1 MITVD
6 GTISLCG
13 DLNSD
18 PADVVWLAVAY
29 ELKSPSMG
37 AWSRK
42 GWTDGLK
49 RLGCVF
55 PLPLPHGIERADGRR
70 GGAALTT
77 SRGCRAC

>member
-6 GTISLCG
+6 GTIRLCS

-49 RLGCVF
+49 RLGCVLTN
-55 PLPLPHGIERADGRR
+55 LPPQRR
-70 GGAALTT
+70 P
-77 SRGCRAC
+77 S